1 MFVLLCFVLF
11 FFFLIFGHQIQTRE
25 AGNSNKRSKGW
36 IAPSVE
42 KWGDTAVCII
52 LPRNWHSMHIT
63 LYPSKYGISD
73 VWVTWERIFQRVV
86 FEWLFVSG
94 KAQVL
99 FVEPLVFNI
108 HMLRSYKDA
117 YTTRLADS
125 SLINYSHWI
134 TRLSVVRITSV
145 LTVSVTGVLFLKRQT
160 RFAFFIHLLK
170 FSWLIETYLLKRN
183 VFQKWDWNCLQQD
196 EANSGREWKRI
207 NTFLCGE
214 DEFHWKK
221 LKIFFLIMCY
231 V

>member
-1 MFVLLCFVLF
+1 
-11 FFFLIFGHQIQTRE
+11 
-25 AGNSNKRSKGW
+25 
-36 IAPSVE
+36 
-42 KWGDTAVCII
+42 
-52 LPRNWHSMHIT
+52 MHIT

-170 FSWLIETYLLKRN
+170 FSWLIETYLLKGN